1 MEDLVEVGQY
11 DSIIAAD
18 LAKARLE
25 SSGIRA
31 MLMNKGIAQIYP
43 GATYA
48 FGGIKL
54 MVRVEDAQVAAQ
66 ILSFPE
72 EPD

>member
-1 MEDLVEVGQY
+1 
-11 DSIIAAD
+11 
-18 LAKARLE
+18 
-25 SSGIRA
+25 